1 MKGLYWTAWTAGS
14 TKARNKL
21 LAIIDHTELNAAVID
36 VRDEGTVY
44 FKTAIPLANE
54 KGVTEVAVARPNV
67 LLEALEKHNVWPI
80 ARIACFR
87 DNFVTM
93 NHPDLAIQFANGKVW
108 QDRKK
113 FHWLDPYNKK
123 NWEYIGK
130 VVDFALDLGFP
141 EIQLDY
147 VRFPS
152 EGKSSS
158 QVFPAKKAY
167 LNGKPEKEDDVIA
180 AFAKFI
186 GDKVHARHGVYSV
199 DIFGIIS
206 SMKGDEGIGQQ
217 LEKVAAPFDVLSP
230 MIYPS
235 HFHMGEYGIKNPN
248 ASPYEII
255 IKSLRDYKKRLP
267 KTMIRPWLQAFSLY
281 GVKYSSPQLKAQI
294 KAAREVGY
302 QSFLLWNA
310 GNKYPYLE
318 AALAPKPKTDAVYA
332 KPN

>member
-1 MKGLYWTAWTAGS
+1 MYWTAWTAGS

-21 LAIIDHTELNAAVID
+21 LDIVDHTELNAVVVD

-44 FKTAIPLANE
+44 FKTGIKLADE
-54 KGVTEVAVARPNV
+54 KLVTQVAVAKPAA
-67 LLEALEKHNVWPI
+67 LFQSLEKHKVWPI

-87 DNFVTM
+87 DNFVTV
-93 NHPDLAIQFANGKVW
+93 NHPELAIQTAQGKVW
-108 QDRKK
+108 KDRKGY
-113 FHWLDPYNKK
+113 HWLDPYNKK
-123 NWEYIGK
+123 NWEYVGQI
-130 VVDFALDLGFP
+130 VDFALDLGFP

-152 EGKSSS
+152 EGKTSS
-158 QVFPAKKAY
+158 QVFPAKKDY
-167 LNGKPEKEDDVIA
+167 PKGQDDEDDVVA
-180 AFAKFI
+180 AFAKYI
-186 GDKVHARHGVYSV
+186 GDKVHARHALYSV

-235 HFHMGEYGIKNPN
+235 HFALGEYGIKNPN

-255 IKSLRDYKKRLP
+255 TRSLRDYKRRLP
-267 KTMIRPWLQAFSLY
+267 KTHIRPWLQAFSLHGITY
-281 GVKYSSPQLKAQI
+281 TASQLKAQI
-294 KAAREVGY
+294 KATRDVGY

-310 GNKYPYLE
+310 RNQYPYVRQ
-318 AALAPKPKTDAVYA
+318 ALAPK
-332 KPN
+332 